1 MNTYEC
7 SSCKRSFKSKAGLN
21 IHMVRMHTE
30 RGITWGDSHDIKSKR
45 VAVTTNK
52 PDVNYC
58 PNCGTCLVSFK

>member
-7 SSCKRSFKSKAGLN
+7 SSCKRTFKSQAGLN

-30 RGITWGDSHDIKSKR
+30 RGITWGDAHASKPRR
-45 VAVTTNK
+45 VAASKKT
-52 PDVNYC
+52 DVNYC